1 MILNPVKLRILKKL
15 ESLVVLDGRM
25 DPAVLKDLKNLHF
38 LVLAEE
44 SFEDREDIEAI
55 KKDHPEVLLVQAEP
69 FCLGSGWI
77 LLLWPVLLTGWLLA
91 RRRSGKGR
99 RMERHA

>member
-1 MILNPVKLRILKKL
+1 MEDKQFIQLLDQFGFSWAGYRRVRKGVKKR
-15 ESLVVLDGRM
+15 
-25 DPAVLKDLKNLHF
+25 
-38 LVLAEE
+38 LARHMQEMHCVNIE
-44 SFEDREDIEAI
+44 NYIEAI